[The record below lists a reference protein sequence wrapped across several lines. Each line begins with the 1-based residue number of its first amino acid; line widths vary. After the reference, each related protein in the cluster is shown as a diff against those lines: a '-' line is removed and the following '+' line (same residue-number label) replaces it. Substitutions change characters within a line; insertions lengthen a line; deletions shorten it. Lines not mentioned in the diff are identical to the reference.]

1 MTQQTSVRIRLT
13 QVLDQ
18 ARSLAVEIYRCQE
31 DGLID
36 RKLTAK
42 VRGIECNVSGWIL
55 ETDRTRELFLDQHV
69 VVSSA
74 GMFSAVDNSG
84 AVRCFIM
91 LQSVAWVPEYQP
103 EPLKVSWA
111 EGYRPLGDETGALFL
126 VVGRII
132 GNDNESKLVCA
143 QSSVEAERI
152 FVVDLEDEAE
162 LDDEAIRQLE
172 VRHGTSYVI
181 EYSYLVGKLEAQ

>member
-1 MTQQTSVRIRLT
+1 MTEQTSIRIRLS

-18 ARSLAVEIYRCQE
+18 ARALAVEIYRCQE

-91 LQSVAWVPEYQP
+91 VQSVAWVPEYQP
-103 EPLKVSWA
+103 EPFKLTWLD
-111 EGYRPLGDETGALFL
+111 GYRPMGDETGTLFL
-126 VVGRII
+126 IEGRIV
-132 GNDNESKLVCA
+132 GEDNESRLVCA
-143 QSSVEAERI
+143 QSSAEAQRI
-152 FVVDLEDEAE
+152 FVVDLEDRAN
-162 LDDEAIRQLE
+162 LDDGMTTLLE
-172 VRHGTSYVI
+172 GQHGATHVI
-181 EYSYLVGKLEAQ
+181 EYCLPVGKLETL